1 MSISETIK
9 DFNTILGDF
18 LQQISTILGTTTY
31 HFYFTKLIK
40 ANATLPLQYFIHF
53 VFKSE
58 KPLDEYILTRNE
70 EYFTNTENHVED
82 IKNYDGSLME
92 IIRLKGIYEK
102 LDDESKKNV
111 WGNLEILLMLSKHY
125 LQLKK

>member
-18 LQQISTILGTTTY
+18 LQQLSPILGTSTY

-40 ANATLPLQYFIHF
+40 ANAILPLQYFNHF

-102 LDDESKKNV
+102 LDDKSKENV
-111 WGNLEILLMLSKHY
+111 WSILQILLTLSKHY